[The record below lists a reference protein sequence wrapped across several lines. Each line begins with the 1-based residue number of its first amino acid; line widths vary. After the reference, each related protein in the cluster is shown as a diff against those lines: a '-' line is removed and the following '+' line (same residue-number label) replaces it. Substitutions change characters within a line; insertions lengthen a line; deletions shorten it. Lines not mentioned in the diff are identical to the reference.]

1 MPKKALHDCAV
12 RNLPKE
18 ERGAVLL
25 EFSIS
30 ILLVLTILF
39 STCELCTLIYTYAVM
54 SDAANEGVRYAVVH
68 SSDSAGAITR
78 VKMYAALSL
87 HNVANIAVSVTYP
100 DGTAV
105 PPSRIAV
112 SVTYHYVPYL
122 NFMSNPPTISAY
134 AQGRLM
140 Y

>member
-1 MPKKALHDCAV
+1 
-12 RNLPKE
+12 
-18 ERGAVLL
+18 LL

>member
-12 RNLPKE
+12 RSLPKE